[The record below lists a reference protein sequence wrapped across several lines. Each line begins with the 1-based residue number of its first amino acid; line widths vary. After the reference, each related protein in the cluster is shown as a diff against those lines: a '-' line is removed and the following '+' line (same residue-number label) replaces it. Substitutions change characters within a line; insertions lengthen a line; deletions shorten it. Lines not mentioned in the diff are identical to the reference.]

1 MQIGTIRSCFGDFF
15 QVKKKFEELFLLSE
29 VVVRYLLFVQFLH
42 LAVFL
47 RSAFET
53 GTSFS
58 HIIDSGHTSCLHID
72 ILGLLTFAD
81 LLARSEIYLLICSTQ
96 SKLLADCSLLYSKDF
111 VSEMAVK

>member
-1 MQIGTIRSCFGDFF
+1 MRHLLFAQ
-15 QVKKKFEELFLLSE
+15 FLLD
-29 VVVRYLLFVQFLH
+29 

-47 RSAFET
+47 RSAFEI

-58 HIIDSGHTSCLHID
+58 HIFDSRRTSCLHID

-81 LLARSEIYLLICSTQ
+81 MLAHSEIYLLICSTQ
-96 SKLLADCSLLYSKDF
+96 SKLLADYSLLYSKDF

>member
-1 MQIGTIRSCFGDFF
+1 MCHLLFAQ
-15 QVKKKFEELFLLSE
+15 FLL
-29 VVVRYLLFVQFLH
+29 Q

-53 GTSFS
+53 GMSFS
-58 HIIDSGHTSCLHID
+58 HIFESGHTSCLHID
-72 ILGLLTFAD
+72 ISGLLTFAD
-81 LLARSEIYLLICSTQ
+81 LLAHSEIYLLICSTQ

>member
-1 MQIGTIRSCFGDFF
+1 MGSCFGDFF
-15 QVKKKFEELFLLSE
+15 RVKKIEERFLLSE
-29 VVVRYLLFVQFLH
+29 VVVRHLLFAQFLLH

-58 HIIDSGHTSCLHID
+58 HIFDSGRTLCLHID

-81 LLARSEIYLLICSTQ
+81 PLAH
-96 SKLLADCSLLYSKDF
+96 
-111 VSEMAVK
+111 SEMLDTVKTAS